1 MLDELWQEFQ
11 HETQQYKEST
21 EERKLRFEALKK
33 KDEESA
39 RTISRQMRKL
49 QKLHVCV
56 CVCVCVCAR
65 ACMHMP
71 PSQVSISD
79 FVPYRMQDVEATKL

>member
-56 CVCVCVCAR
+56 CACAP
-65 ACMHMP
+65 H
-71 PSQVSISD
+71 SQASITD
-79 FVPYRMQDVEATKL
+79 FVAYSMQI